1 MKVLREEKSDNQCE
15 TTSDINALKDK
26 VTTILPEQKDND
38 DNINDNKEKM
48 IMLMSKF
55 PGQDSDGLPEHS
67 CSRSR
72 EKEGWTRKEVNLHTL
87 YIQID
92 LQGYPKITLLGTLK
106 NKSK

>member
-38 DNINDNKEKM
+38 NISMTIKIKV
-48 IMLMSKF
+48 IRLIVILMSKF

-67 CSRSR
+67 CPSSR

-87 YIQID
+87 YI
-92 LQGYPKITLLGTLK
+92 
-106 NKSK
+106 

>member
-1 MKVLREEKSDNQCE
+1 MLREEKSDNQCE

-26 VTTILPEQKDND
+26 VTTILPEQKYN
-38 DNINDNKEKM
+38 DNISIKIKV

-72 EKEGWTRKEVNLHTL
+72 EKEGWTWKEVNLNTL
-87 YIQID
+87 YI
-92 LQGYPKITLLGTLK
+92 
-106 NKSK
+106 